1 MLALSFV
8 LSEQATSTTTTTTTT
23 TTDTNTTTTNV
34 AVTGSIVNKPVPL
47 LRNTTCSDSSK
58 LSQNRNSAEYISLNP
73 LTKDVQSTAP
83 PKPKLKPKPK
93 PKEFRPIANTGNYKM
108 GCSVSPCSISSAAG
122 DMDKEDTCQNVSE
135 KNLPAPHI
143 PPTTEQFSI
152 HIEEP
157 INVAGN
163 FQSNTQ

>member
-1 MLALSFV
+1 MLAYSFV
-8 LSEQATSTTTTTTTT
+8 LLEQATSTTTTTTA

-34 AVTGSIVNKPVPL
+34 TVTDSIVNKPVPMPI
-47 LRNTTCSDSSK
+47 NTTCSDSSK
-58 LSQNRNSAEYISLNP
+58 LSQNRNSAEHISLNP
-73 LTKDVQSTAP
+73 LTKGVQSTVP

-93 PKEFRPIANTGNYKM
+93 DLGPIANTENNKM
-108 GCSVSPCSISSAAG
+108 GSSVSPCSISSAAG
-122 DMDKEDTCQNVSE
+122 DMDKVDTCQNVPE

-143 PPTTEQFSI
+143 PPTSEKFSI

-157 INVAGN
+157 INIAGN

>member
-1 MLALSFV
+1 MLAFSFV
-8 LSEQATSTTTTTTTT
+8 LLEQATSTTT

-34 AVTGSIVNKPVPL
+34 TATSSIDNKLVPM

-58 LSQNRNSAEYISLNP
+58 LSQNRNSA
-73 LTKDVQSTAP
+73 LTKDVQSTVP

-93 PKEFRPIANTGNYKM
+93 KLRPIANTGNNKM

-122 DMDKEDTCQNVSE
+122 DMDKEDTCQNFSE

-143 PPTTEQFSI
+143 PPASGQFSMYS
-152 HIEEP
+152 EEP
-157 INVAGN
+157 INIAAN

>member
-1 MLALSFV
+1 MLPFTFV
-8 LSEQATSTTTTTTTT
+8 LLEQATSTTTT

-34 AVTGSIVNKPVPL
+34 TVTSSIVNKPVPMPT
-47 LRNTTCSDSSK
+47 NTTCSDSSK
-58 LSQNRNSAEYISLNP
+58 LSQNRNSAEHISLNP

-93 PKEFRPIANTGNYKM
+93 EFRPIANTGNNKM

>member
-1 MLALSFV
+1 MLGFSFV
-8 LSEQATSTTTTTTTT
+8 LLEQATSTTTTTTTT
-23 TTDTNTTTTNV
+23 TDSNTTTTNV

-58 LSQNRNSAEYISLNP
+58 LSQNRNSA
-73 LTKDVQSTAP
+73 LTKDVQSTVP

-93 PKEFRPIANTGNYKM
+93 KLRPIANTGNNKM

-122 DMDKEDTCQNVSE
+122 DMDKVDTCQNVPE
-135 KNLPAPHI
+135 KNLLAPHI
-143 PPTTEQFSI
+143 PLTSEKFSI
-152 HIEEP
+152 HMEEP
-157 INVAGN
+157 LNIAGN